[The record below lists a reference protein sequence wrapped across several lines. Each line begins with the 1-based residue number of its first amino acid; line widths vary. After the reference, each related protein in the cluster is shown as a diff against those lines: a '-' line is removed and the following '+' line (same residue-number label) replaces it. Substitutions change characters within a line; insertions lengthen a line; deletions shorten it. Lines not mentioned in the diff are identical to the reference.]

1 MHRLIT
7 SCFKHALPNYVIV
20 ENTWLHTVTVS
31 RFPQGVPLRHRP
43 PKFGLVNA
51 TTAVIFMGSF
61 VFCWEAFCPFGK
73 MSNSCPS
80 KWTGNV
86 FTGRSTF
93 CVKIQAWFFCVFIFP
108 LFIIASCPE
117 AEHSYDVLSRT
128 HPYTVRGTLIMGFW
142 YNITT
147 NLLET

>member
-7 SCFKHALPNYVIV
+7 SCFKHAPPNYVIV

-51 TTAVIFMGSF
+51 TTAVIFMASF

-80 KWTGNV
+80 KWTGNL

-93 CVKIQAWFFCVFIFP
+93 CVKFKLGSFASSYFP
-108 LFIIASCPE
+108 YLSLPVAQRQSTVMMRFL
-117 AEHSYDVLSRT
+117 EHIRT
-128 HPYTVRGTLIMGFW
+128 QLGGH
-142 YNITT
+142 
-147 NLLET
+147 